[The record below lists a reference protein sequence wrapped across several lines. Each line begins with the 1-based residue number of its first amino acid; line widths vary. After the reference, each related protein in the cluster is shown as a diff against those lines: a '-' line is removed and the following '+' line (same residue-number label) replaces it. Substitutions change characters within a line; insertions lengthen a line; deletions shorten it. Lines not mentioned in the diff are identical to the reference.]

1 MTTIRTAARPA
12 NTTNDGFVSS
22 RGPIRGHPQ
31 VQDPAPANVLV
42 LDNDAA
48 TREQLVE
55 LYLSSEHS
63 VVAFSTAADCLRH
76 LSEQDVDFIITSI
89 RLPDTDAL
97 EFIAHVHQ
105 KYPDLPVVAL
115 TTAAD
120 IQTAVDVLKLG
131 ASDFVVK
138 PFDPAAVLESTRA
151 ALENSKA
158 GFKARQLRRWLKGH
172 FEFADILSPGPQ
184 MKRVF
189 ELICTA
195 SPTDMPILIS
205 GEAGMVKEQVG
216 YAIHYHSARRAGP
229 FVVVDCAGY
238 PEPLLESE
246 LFGYEKNVF
255 VAGYTSKPGKVVQ
268 AHGGTL
274 FLDEIDSLSIA
285 LQENLLGVLEHRKV
299 SPLGSAE
306 PLHVDI
312 RIIGATR
319 VSIKERV
326 SEGTWRGD
334 FYSRISAVPIMLP
347 SLRERTLDIPHL
359 VESFLRYHP
368 VAKSKRIA
376 GISDKALAQL
386 LRYSWPGN
394 VRELQNTLECAILL
408 APGRIIEDVKLPQDL
423 DDAPDAAAENSKIA
437 SSSLRQWLRE
447 KEKYYLSRKLEDL
460 GGNIGLTAKSC
471 RIGVRTLSRKMRVY
485 GLDKKIYKEKTSVQ
499 TRTPLARDCAIL
511 VPK

>member
-1 MTTIRTAARPA
+1 METIRTAARSA
-12 NTTNDGFVSS
+12 NKMDDNCVSS
-22 RGPIRGHPQ
+22 REPIRGHPQ
-31 VQDPAPANVLV
+31 VVQDPPPANVLV
-42 LDNDAA
+42 LEDDVA
-48 TREQLVE
+48 TREQLTR
-55 LYLSSEHS
+55 LYLGSEHL
-63 VVAFSTAADCLRH
+63 VVAFSTAAECLRH
-76 LSEQDVDFIITSI
+76 LTEEEVDFIITTI

-97 EFIAHVHQ
+97 EFIAHIHQ

-115 TTAAD
+115 TTAGD

-172 FEFADILSPGPQ
+172 FEFGDILSPGPQ
-184 MKRVF
+184 MNRVF

-195 SPTDMPILIS
+195 SPTDMPILIRS
-205 GEAGMVKEQVG
+205 EAGLLKEQVG

-255 VAGYTSKPGKVVQ
+255 VGAYASKPGKIVQ

-285 LQENLLGVLEHRKV
+285 LQEKLHGVMEHRRV

-312 RIIGATR
+312 RIIAATR
-319 VSIKERV
+319 VSLKERV

-334 FYSRISAVPIMLP
+334 FYSRISAVPIVLP
-347 SLRERTLDIPHL
+347 PLRERTLDIPHL
-359 VESFLRYHP
+359 VENFLRYHP

-394 VRELQNTLECAILL
+394 VRELQNILECAILL
-408 APGRIIEDVKLPQDL
+408 APGRIIEDVKLPQNL
-423 DDAPDAAAENSKIA
+423 DDAAAENSKIA

-485 GLDKKIYKEKTSVQ
+485 GLDKKIYKEKTSAQKQ
-499 TRTPLARDCAIL
+499 TAPARDCAVL

>member
-1 MTTIRTAARPA
+1 MNDNFVPSGERKREPVREHLRVLHDPTPA
-12 NTTNDGFVSS
+12 T
-22 RGPIRGHPQ
+22 
-31 VQDPAPANVLV
+31 VLV
-42 LDNDAA
+42 LENEVT
-48 TREQLVE
+48 TREQLVK
-55 LYLSSEHS
+55 LYLGSEHS
-63 VVAFSTAADCLRH
+63 VMAFSTAAECLRC
-76 LSEQDVDFIITSI
+76 LREEDVDFIITSI

-97 EFIAHVHQ
+97 EFIAHIHQ
-105 KYPDLPVVAL
+105 KYPDLPIVAL

-172 FEFADILSPGPQ
+172 FEFGDILSPGPR
-184 MKRVF
+184 MNRVF

-205 GEAGMVKEQVG
+205 GEAGTVKEQVG
-216 YAIHYHSARRAGP
+216 LAIHYHSARRAGP
-229 FVVVDCAGY
+229 FVVVDCARY

-255 VAGYTSKPGKVVQ
+255 VGAHASKPGKIVQ
-268 AHGGTL
+268 AHNGTL
-274 FLDEIDSLSIA
+274 FLDESDSLSIG
-285 LQENLLGVLEHRKV
+285 LQEKLLDVLEHSRI
-299 SPLGSAE
+299 SSLAAPE

-312 RIIGATR
+312 RIIVATR
-319 VSIKERV
+319 VSLKEPI
-326 SEGTWRGD
+326 SEGTGRG
-334 FYSRISAVPIMLP
+334 FYSRISAVPIVLP
-347 SLRERTLDIPHL
+347 PLRERTLDIPHL
-359 VESFLRYHP
+359 VENFLRYHP

-386 LRYSWPGN
+386 LRDSWPGN
-394 VRELQNTLECAILL
+394 VRELQNILECAILL
-408 APGRIIEDVKLPQDL
+408 APGRIVEDLKLPQGL
-423 DDAPDAAAENSKIA
+423 DGTTAENSKIA

-447 KEKYYLSRKLEDL
+447 KEKHYLSRKLEDL

-485 GLDKKIYKEKTSVQ
+485 GLDKKIYKGKTSAQ
-499 TRTPLARDCAIL
+499 KQIAQARDCAVL